1 MVFQHLTD
9 FEMFIIENVVPEDM
23 LDATKKLI
31 AYAVD
36 AGYLSANY
44 TLLGH
49 RQAKRTTC
57 PGDSLYNEI
66 STWPHFG
73 TDIPVRGVPGKK
85 LLTTNTTNTNI
96 AS

>member
-1 MVFQHLTD
+1 MFTTD
-9 FEMFIIENVVPEDM
+9 NVVPADM

-73 TDIPVRGVPGKK
+73 TEIPVRGAPVKK
-85 LLTTNTTNTNI
+85 INNVND